1 MPIPTAQQAAANW
14 ARGMTGA
21 SDKAKAGVMALQ
33 QSPTEAAA
41 QAVPRAVQGVIDAAA
56 SGKTAASLRAV
67 SLQSWQNSYITKG
80 LPIMGSRASQAQPKV
95 AAFMNQFLPF
105 LQSNV
110 DQLKSMPRGDLNQNI
125 QRAVTMMELNSKF
138 KYNKQ
143 ATA

>member
-1 MPIPTAQQAAANW
+1 MPIPTPQQAAASW

-21 SDKAKAGVMALQ
+21 GEKAKAGIMALQ
-33 QSPTEAAA
+33 VSPTELAA
-41 QAVPRAVQGVIDAAA
+41 QAVPRMVQGILDAAN
-56 SGKTAASLRAV
+56 SGKIANNLRAV
-67 SLQSWQNSYITKG
+67 SLASWQKSYVEKG

-95 AAFMNQFLPF
+95 AAFMAQFLPF

-125 QRAVTMMELNSKF
+125 QRAVFMMEANSKF

-143 ATA
+143 SLS